1 MDDKVW
7 FSQENTEGFTD
18 GELESMNDLMNR
30 IYRTLETEQKEN
42 KSYLDYVAER
52 ICYYYSF

>member
-18 GELESMNDLMNR
+18 EELEAMNMVMNK
-30 IYRTLETEQKEN
+30 IYKGISEEQREN
-42 KSYLDYVAER
+42 ESYLDYIKER
-52 ICYYYSF
+52 ICYFFSY